1 MRKKALL
8 MMQTLQLVHGPTAV
22 DEQMFRNAMEALRAL
37 PAVQCTDGV
46 IVQSG
51 MSSMDIEH
59 EQLPV
64 SCPERTMKGGRP
76 LSTGLKAWLSRNH
89 KKRISECSSR
99 DPLAEDWPEEE
110 RPDRK
115 KTRRIIDI

>member
-51 MSSMDIEH
+51 MSSMDIEMSSS
-59 EQLPV
+59 LFLV
-64 SCPERTMKGGRP
+64 LKGQ
-76 LSTGLKAWLSRNH
+76 
-89 KKRISECSSR
+89 
-99 DPLAEDWPEEE
+99 
-110 RPDRK
+110 
-115 KTRRIIDI
+115 